1 MLRSMKNFGKMLIRQ
16 AVNCR
21 LNRLPLSEST
31 AEWYAEKIKKY
42 PAILGDVNGRR
53 NVQLTAGI
61 TMNVG
66 IVDVIERS
74 LLTTGTWD
82 LIVEKCLQQL
92 LTAGDT
98 FLDVGANIGYF
109 SMLASKIVGETGT
122 VVSFEPSA
130 RALTRLTL
138 HGCMNRCRNLL
149 VCSHAVGEVAGRVA
163 LNWANATNIGGS
175 TINRGTGTHVEAIAV
190 RRLDDVC
197 QELSLRPR
205 LMKMDIE
212 GFELFALKGAS
223 EILQQCHPDVICELT
238 GAFLRDHGQSSESLV
253 RFMQDLGYLAFLV
266 SLSTDSQLLLK
277 RCSPE
282 ETPSEQ
288 AEILF
293 SVSDDPFACR
303 SS

>member
-1 MLRSMKNFGKMLIRQ
+1 MLIRQ
-16 AVNCR
+16 TVDCR
-21 LNRLPLSEST
+21 LNRLPLSAAT
-31 AEWYAEKIKKY
+31 AEWYADRIRKY
-42 PAILGDVNGRR
+42 PAILGDLNGRR
-53 NVQLTAGI
+53 NVQFPIGI

-82 LIVEKCLQQL
+82 LIVQKCLQQL

-109 SMLASKIVGETGT
+109 SMLASKIVGEAGT

-138 HGCMNRCRNLL
+138 HACMNRCRNLL
-149 VCSHAVGEVAGRVA
+149 VCSHAVGEVAERAA

-175 TINRGTGTHVEAIAV
+175 TINRGSGAHVEAIVV

-212 GFELFALKGAS
+212 GFELFALKGA
-223 EILQQCHPDVICELT
+223 IQMLQQHHPDVICELT

-253 RFMQDLGYLAFLV
+253 RFMEELNYRAFLL
-266 SLSTDSQLLLK
+266 SLSSDGRLLLK
-277 RCSPE
+277 RCLPKD
-282 ETPSEQ
+282 TPSEQ

-293 SVSDDPFACR
+293 SVSDDPLAR
-303 SS
+303 RT